1 MLFRGIQVEPVHS
14 EDYGILSAH
23 LPKSTLDTRILTAIL
38 SKDSKDTT
46 YKYALLRAMVQ
57 CVMEQSPHKKV
68 RADGWVSYPFGLL
81 IYFWL
86 LYYYPIFASKIF
98 IPQKNGETPELRQGQ
113 TIAFRR
119 EFNAVIDFYRQR
131 GDLPFFRYQL
141 IHDKVPNEISDAV
154 LTLIRKLQQTIK
166 NMPMKHLGFYEFGEH
181 YSLVR
186 YDTSTIR
193 QPSYYDL
200 IKNGGVFYIEP
211 GLHLIMD
218 DVGALIIGQDSII
231 DGWAEFTAK
240 ASERMEGAKPVPKEK
255 VLTILTRAVDI
266 KRDVV
271 KVRKVLHGMKHREME
286 CIWSGTRLKSDFD
299 IDHAIPYS
307 LWQNNNLWNLVPVSS
322 SINSRKSDKIPSPAL
337 IENSSDRIKNVWG
350 VYQKS
355 YGEQFERELFEGL
368 GTGLDNGMN
377 DAIHALIRKSE
388 YLIEKRGFQKFE
400 L

>member
-1 MLFRGIQVEPVHS
+1 MLFEVNRLVLVHT
-14 EDYGILSAH
+14 EDSGNLSAH
-23 LPKSTLDTRILTAIL
+23 SPNLPLDTRILTAIL

-57 CVMEQSPHKKV
+57 CVMEQNPHKKV
-68 RADGWVSYPFGLL
+68 RDDGWVSYPFGLL

-86 LYYYPIFASKIF
+86 LYYYPIFSSRIF
-98 IPQKNGETPELRQGQ
+98 IPQKNGETPELRHGQ

-119 EFNAVIDFYRQR
+119 EFNTVIDFYRHK

-141 IHDKVPNEISDAV
+141 IHDQIPKEISDAV
-154 LTLIRKLQQTIK
+154 LELIRKVQYIIK
-166 NMPMKHLGFYEFGEH
+166 VNPMQHLGFSIANEH
-181 YSLVR
+181 YSLVK
-186 YDTSTIR
+186 YETSTIR
-193 QPSYYDL
+193 KPSYYDL
-200 IKNGGVFYIEP
+200 IKNAGEYYIEP
-211 GLHLIMD
+211 ELHRIID
-218 DVGALIIGQDSII
+218 DVGSLIIGQDSII

-240 ASERMEGAKPVPKEK
+240 ASDRADGTKPVPKEK
-255 VLTILTRAVDI
+255 VLTILTKAVNI
-266 KRDVV
+266 KRDAV
-271 KVRKVLHGMKHREME
+271 KVRNVLSGMKNRDIE
-286 CIWSGTRLKSDFD
+286 CIWSGKRLNSDFD

-307 LWQNNNLWNLVPVSS
+307 LWQNNNLWNLVPVTSR
-322 SINSRKSDKIPSPAL
+322 INSRKSDKIPSPAL

-350 VYQKS
+350 LYQKS

-377 DAIHALIRKSE
+377 DAINAMIRKSE